1 MNWYADKKVVIT
13 GGSSGIGRATALLL
27 AEAGAHVGLIARDRT
42 KLDAVIRELH
52 AAAVSERQKF
62 FAVSCSVAERAPLN
76 EAARSMAAELG
87 GIDIL
92 INSAGISF
100 PAYIDK
106 TPDEVWDSMM
116 QIDYMGTV
124 NSVRAFLPAFMEQ
137 RRGTIVTIASV
148 VGYMGVF
155 GYAAYGAAKF
165 AVVGFSECL
174 RQDLLPYNIRV
185 SVVYPPDTDTPQ
197 WHEENTIKPPETRAL
212 SGTIKVVPAEKV
224 AADLLSG
231 VARGAFAIVPGFMN
245 KVTRFLNRHFPAI
258 VWMIVSGDLRKFWKK
273 NSRRGA

>member
-1 MNWYADKKVVIT
+1 MNFYIDKRVVIT

-27 AEAGAHVGLIARDRT
+27 AKAGAQVGLISRDRT
-42 KLDAVIRELH
+42 KLDAVVQELRAI
-52 AAAVSERQKF
+52 AASKSQKF
-62 FAVSCSVAERAPLN
+62 LAVSCNVADRTLLN
-76 EAARSMAAELG
+76 ETARSMVTELG

-92 INSAGISF
+92 INSAGISS

-106 TPDEVWDSMM
+106 TPDEIWDSMM

-124 NSVRAFLPAFMEQ
+124 NSVRAFLPAFIEQ
-137 RRGTIVTIASV
+137 KRGTIVNVSSV

-155 GYAAYGAAKF
+155 GYAAYGAAKY

-185 SVVYPPDTDTPQ
+185 SVIYPPDTDTPQ
-197 WHEENTIKPPETRAL
+197 WHEENKIKPPETRAL
-212 SGTIKVVPAEKV
+212 SGNIKVLPAEKV
-224 AADLLSG
+224 AADLLAG
-231 VARGAFAIVPGFMN
+231 VEKGAFVIVPGFMN
-245 KVTRFLNRHFPAI
+245 KVTWFLTRHFPAI

-273 NSRRGA
+273 HPRRGT